1 MDNNLDPSLDLTLS
15 QKFFLEKV
23 KIDMERMTKAD
34 LQEYV
39 IKLMEL
45 QYRKDRMWLT
55 LLN

>member
-1 MDNNLDPSLDLTLS
+1 MENNLDPSLDLTLS
-15 QKFFLEKV
+15 QKFFLEKD

>member
-1 MDNNLDPSLDLTLS
+1 MENNLDPSLDLTLS

>member
-1 MDNNLDPSLDLTLS
+1 MENNLDPSLDLTLS

-23 KIDMERMTKAD
+23 KLDMERMTKAD